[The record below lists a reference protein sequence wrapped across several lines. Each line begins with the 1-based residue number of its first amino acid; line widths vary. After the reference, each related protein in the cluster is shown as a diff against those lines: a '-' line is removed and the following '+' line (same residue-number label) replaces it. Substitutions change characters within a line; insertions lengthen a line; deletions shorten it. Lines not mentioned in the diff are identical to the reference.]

1 MYLKCQLEKSR
12 KPTIVFYALC
22 LLYIL
27 SAFTLVC
34 DLVVITLQLHVSNIL
49 SVKLSFFKLVMQC
62 GISGPDLIF
71 YYSQLILLRLA
82 IVQTTASGLCD
93 FIAQCI
99 MVRIN
104 HCTYM
109 IIRYIHL
116 NL

>member
-34 DLVVITLQLHVSNIL
+34 DLVVITIQLKVSNIL
-49 SVKLSFFKLVMQC
+49 SVKISFSKLVMQY
-62 GISGPDLIF
+62 GISATNFNFSSSEFELGGG
-71 YYSQLILLRLA
+71 QLIIFRLA
-82 IVQTTASGLCD
+82 IVQTTASGCCD

-99 MVRIN
+99 MVHI
-104 HCTYM
+104 
-109 IIRYIHL
+109 
-116 NL
+116 